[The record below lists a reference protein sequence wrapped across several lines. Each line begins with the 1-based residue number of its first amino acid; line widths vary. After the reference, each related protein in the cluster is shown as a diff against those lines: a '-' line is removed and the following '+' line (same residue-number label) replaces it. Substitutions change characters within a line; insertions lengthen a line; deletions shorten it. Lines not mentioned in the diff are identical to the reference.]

1 MPSLKE
7 RVSKWKENRSIWQ
20 KAGDI
25 LFWVLIILFL
35 IPGPR
40 KAIITNLNRVMLH
53 VKAPKIMNEEKQEV
67 LSDMD
72 YNWTLAWAE
81 NEPFYFS
88 NFRNEVVF
96 INFWATWCPPCVAEM
111 PEIQELY
118 KKYGSRVAF
127 MLVTSEKPD
136 VVKAFMEKN
145 QYQMPVFY
153 LAGIQPPRALSFKA
167 FPTTFIISKDGHVV
181 SKKTGAANWD
191 SKATAKIFEE
201 LLK

>member
-1 MPSLKE
+1 MATLKE
-7 RVSKWKENRSIWQ
+7 RFTKWKELRSIWQ

-40 KAIITNLNRVMLH
+40 KAILTTLNRVVLH
-53 VKAPKIMNEEKQEV
+53 VKAPRMISEEKQEV

-81 NEPFYFS
+81 NEPFYFT
-88 NFRNEVVF
+88 NFRDEVVF

-118 KKYGSRVAF
+118 KKYGKRVAF
-127 MLVTSEKPD
+127 MLVTNEKPE
-136 VVKAFMEKN
+136 VVNAFMEKK

-153 LAGIQPPRALSFKA
+153 LADIQPPKALSFNA

-181 SKKTGAANWD
+181 SKKTGAANWN
-191 SKATAKIFEE
+191 SKATEKILEE

>member
-1 MPSLKE
+1 MPTLKE
-7 RVSKWKENRSIWQ
+7 RFTKWKKNRSIWQ

-25 LFWVLIILFL
+25 LFWVLIILLFV
-35 IPGPR
+35 PGPR
-40 KAIITNLNRVMLH
+40 KVILTNLNRVVLN
-53 VKAPKIMNEEKQEV
+53 VKAPKIIDEEKQEV
-67 LSDMD
+67 LSDLD

-81 NEPFYFS
+81 NEPFYFT

-111 PEIQELY
+111 DEIQELY

-136 VVKAFMEKN
+136 VVNAFMDKN
-145 QYQMPVFY
+145 QYKMPVFY
-153 LAGIQPPRALSFKA
+153 LASNPPPPLSYSA
-167 FPTTFIISKDGHVV
+167 FPTTFIVSKDGRVV
-181 SKKTGAANWD
+181 VKKTGSANWD

-201 LLK
+201 LLR

>member
-1 MPSLKE
+1 MASLKE
-7 RVSKWKENRSIWQ
+7 RFTKWKEKRSIWQ

-40 KAIITNLNRVMLH
+40 KTIMTTLNRATLH
-53 VKAPKIMNEEKQEV
+53 AKAPRAIDESKQER

-81 NEPFYFS
+81 NEPFYFT
-88 NFRNEVVF
+88 NFREEVIF

-111 PEIQELY
+111 SEIQELY
-118 KKYGSRVAF
+118 KKYGHRVAF
-127 MLVTSEKPD
+127 MLVTSEKPE
-136 VVKAFMEKN
+136 VVNAFMEKN

-153 LAGIQPPRALSFKA
+153 QAGIQAPAALSFNGY
-167 FPTTFIISKDGHVV
+167 PTTFIVSRDGHVV
-181 SKKTGAANWD
+181 VKKTGAANWD
-191 SKATAKIFEE
+191 SKATRKIFEE
-201 LLK
+201 LLN

>member
-1 MPSLKE
+1 MATLKE
-7 RVSKWKENRSIWQ
+7 RFTKWKEKRSIWQ
-20 KAGDI
+20 KSGDI
-25 LFWVLIILFL
+25 LFWILIILFL

-40 KAIITNLNRVMLH
+40 KAILTNLNRVVLN
-53 VKAPKIMNEEKQEV
+53 VKTPRVINEEKQER

-88 NFRNEVVF
+88 NFREEVIF

-111 PEIQELY
+111 TEIQELY
-118 KKYGSRVAF
+118 KKYGTKVAF
-127 MLVTSEKPD
+127 MLVTSESPE
-136 VVKAFMEKN
+136 VVEAFMDKN
-145 QYQMPVFY
+145 RYQMPVFY
-153 LAGIQPPRALSFKA
+153 LAGLTPPKALSFSA
-167 FPTTFIISKDGHVV
+167 YPTTFIISRDGRVV

-191 SKATAKIFEE
+191 SKATAEIFEE